1 MGRLVAQVPNEDPER
16 LKRVLDAKWRTIGV
30 DKEAL
35 DQQSQEKRDREQ
47 AEKERDEAFAR
58 LTQYFNDQL
67 TLMQQ
72 EADQVRKAY
81 NKDTEAFR
89 QQQQLQH
96 TRREWDLNRPDAKQ
110 LDMPARVGDGDQRL
124 GPSSMQKF
132 DGEDLTVG
140 DRKTAQIDQCVE
152 WWAEQTAI
160 KEALRAAEKE
170 AETAHAE
177 LVKYQ
182 DMLQQAAKQE
192 EDAVR
197 RDLARATADY
207 NKRLAE
213 EKKLREIAAKQ
224 AELAA
229 NMAEMEA
236 TITSSLMTEDPN
248 MAASSMSP
256 FRVRKDHYKGMTETE
271 KKAILDAQ
279 LAQMEEKKARR
290 AQEQLENM
298 TYARTQQ
305 DIQRALQEQ
314 AQRVEEFKKAQ
325 LARATDIL
333 KRQAEEKQDR
343 DKHLSTLYRNAI
355 APEFFTQFG
364 TSHR

>member
-30 DKEAL
+30 DKDAL
-35 DQQSQEKRDREQ
+35 DRQVKEKQDREQ
-47 AEKERDEAFAR
+47 ADKDRDEAFAR

-67 TLMQQ
+67 TLMQN
-72 EADQVRKAY
+72 EADQIRQAY
-81 NKDTEAFR
+81 NRDTEAFR
-89 QQQQLQH
+89 QQQQLKH
-96 TRREWDLNRPDAKQ
+96 TRREWDINRPDAKQ
-110 LDMPARVGDGDQRL
+110 LDLPARVGDDDPRL
-124 GPSSMQKF
+124 GPSSLQKF
-132 DGEDLTVG
+132 DGEDLTAG
-140 DRKTAQIDQCVE
+140 DRKDAQIQQCVD

-160 KEALRAAEKE
+160 KEAVTAAERE
-170 AETAHAE
+170 AELAHAE

-182 DMLQQAAKQE
+182 DMLQQAAKSE

-197 RDLARATADY
+197 RELNRATADY
-207 NKRLAE
+207 NKRQAE
-213 EKKLREIAAKQ
+213 EKKLREIAARQ

-236 TITSSLMTEDPN
+236 TITSSFMTEDPN
-248 MAASSMSP
+248 MAASALSP

-271 KKAILDAQ
+271 RKAILDAQ

-298 TYARTQQ
+298 MYARTQH

-314 AQRVEEFKKAQ
+314 AQRVEEFRKAQ
-325 LARATDIL
+325 LDRATDIL
-333 KRQAEEKQDR
+333 KKQAAEKQDR